1 MGFGRVSVEKLTAAI
16 IGITIL
22 VIAAGGVIRIYD
34 AGESC
39 PDWPTCFGTWGFD
52 ISEEDQKEWFDEN
65 PSEIDSRGSSHTYTS
80 FQIFTEWIHRLLAGA
95 LLGPL
100 VILNWLLIRKD
111 EELTNEVKL
120 ASMISVLLIGWQGFL
135 GYVTV
140 RLDNL
145 HWSVALHLAS
155 ALLFLMSLVW
165 IWLTAV
171 RDKDEIPSWI
181 EFDPILAKRW
191 TKRIAILSFG
201 TFLTLFLGVFVSTTP
216 GANQGCGVS
225 GFPGSWPLC
234 NDSIYQKV
242 VDFEAQSQIIHRF
255 LVSIVGAILII
266 TCYIIWKENNE
277 GEYGTLLCKWIWMS
291 SGLYFINIALG
302 GLYVLS
308 AKLENFEIV
317 YFELL
322 SLIHLLIAS
331 LVFIMITSILLTIKV
346 ITLNEKRHIVNDTTA
361 Q

>member
-1 MGFGRVSVEKLTAAI
+1 MGFERVSVEKLTTVI
-16 IGITIL
+16 IGITVL

-39 PDWPTCFGTWGFD
+39 PDWPTCFGTCGFD
-52 ISEEDQKEWFDEN
+52 ISEDEQIEWFDDN

-100 VILNWLLIRKD
+100 VILNWWIIRKD

-120 ASMISVLLIGWQGFL
+120 ASLISVLLIGWQGFL

-145 HWSVALHLAS
+145 HWSVALHLSS
-155 ALLFLMSLVW
+155 ALLFLMSLIW
-165 IWLTAV
+165 IWLATV
-171 RDKDEIPSWI
+171 RDKEEIPKWI

-191 TKRIAILSFG
+191 TNRIALLSFG

-225 GFPGSWPLC
+225 GFPESWPLC
-234 NDSIYQKV
+234 NNSIYEKV
-242 VDFEAQSQIIHRF
+242 VDFEAQSQILHRL
-255 LVSIVGAILII
+255 LVSIVGVILIF
-266 TCYIIWKENNE
+266 TCYIIWKENKE
-277 GEYGTLLCKWIWMS
+277 GEYGSLLCKWIWS
-291 SGLYFINIALG
+291 ASILYLINVGLG

-308 AKLENFEIV
+308 AKIEGFEIV

-322 SLIHLLIAS
+322 SLVHLMLAS
-331 LVFIMITSILLTIKV
+331 LVFITITSILLTIQV
-346 ITLNEKRHIVNDTTA
+346 VTLHEKKHVMNDTIA

>member
-1 MGFGRVSVEKLTAAI
+1 MGFERVSVEKLTAVI
-16 IGITIL
+16 IGITVL

-52 ISEEDQKEWFDEN
+52 ISEDEQIEWFNDN

-100 VILNWLLIRKD
+100 VILNWWMIRKD

-120 ASMISVLLIGWQGFL
+120 ASLISVILIGWQGFL

-145 HWSVALHLAS
+145 HWSVALHLSS
-155 ALLFLMSLVW
+155 ALLFLMSLIW
-165 IWLTAV
+165 IWLATV
-171 RDKDEIPSWI
+171 RDKEDIPKWI

-191 TKRIAILSFG
+191 TNRIALLSFG

-225 GFPGSWPLC
+225 GFPESWPLS
-234 NDSIYQKV
+234 NNSIYEKV
-242 VDFEAQSQIIHRF
+242 VDFEAQSQILHRL
-255 LVSIVGAILII
+255 LVSIVGVILIF
-266 TCYIIWKENNE
+266 TCYIIWKENKE
-277 GEYGTLLCKWIWMS
+277 GEYGSLLCKWIWS
-291 SGLYFINIALG
+291 SSILYLINVGLG

-308 AKLENFEIV
+308 AKIEGFEIV

-322 SLIHLLIAS
+322 SLVHLMLAS
-331 LVFIMITSILLTIKV
+331 LVFITITSILLTIQV
-346 ITLNEKRHIVNDTTA
+346 VTLHEKKHVMNDTIA

>member
-1 MGFGRVSVEKLTAAI
+1 MGFGRVSVEKLTAVI

-120 ASMISVLLIGWQGFL
+120 ASLISVLLIGWQGFL

-255 LVSIVGAILII
+255 LVSIVGAVLII
-266 TCYIIWKENNE
+266 TCYIIWKENKE
-277 GEYGTLLCKWIWMS
+277 GEYGTLLCKWIWIS
-291 SGLYFINIALG
+291 SGLYFTNVGLG

-322 SLIHLLIAS
+322 SLIHLLLAS
-331 LVFIMITSILLTIKV
+331 LIFVMITSILLTIKV
-346 ITLNEKRHIVNDTTA
+346 ITLNEKRHIVNDTTT

>member
-1 MGFGRVSVEKLTAAI
+1 MGFGRVSVEKLTAVI

-120 ASMISVLLIGWQGFL
+120 ASLISVLLIGWQGFL

-191 TKRIAILSFG
+191 TKRISILSFG

-266 TCYIIWKENNE
+266 TCYIIWKENKE
-277 GEYGTLLCKWIWMS
+277 GEYGTLLCKWIWIS
-291 SGLYFINIALG
+291 SGLYFTNIGLG

-322 SLIHLLIAS
+322 SLIHLLLAS
-331 LVFIMITSILLTIKV
+331 LIFVMITSILLTIKV
-346 ITLNEKRHIVNDTTA
+346 ITLNEKRHIVNDTTT

>member
-1 MGFGRVSVEKLTAAI
+1 MGFGRVSVEKLTAVI

-120 ASMISVLLIGWQGFL
+120 ASLISVLLIGWQGFL

-216 GANQGCGVS
+216 GANQGCSVS

-255 LVSIVGAILII
+255 LVSIVGAVLII
-266 TCYIIWKENNE
+266 TCYIIWKENKE
-277 GEYGTLLCKWIWMS
+277 GEYGTLLCKWIWIS
-291 SGLYFINIALG
+291 SGLYFTNIGLG

-322 SLIHLLIAS
+322 SLIHLLLAS
-331 LVFIMITSILLTIKV
+331 LIFVMITSILLTIKV
-346 ITLNEKRHIVNDTTA
+346 ITLNEKRHIVNDTTT

>member
-1 MGFGRVSVEKLTAAI
+1 MGFGRVSVEKLTVVI

-120 ASMISVLLIGWQGFL
+120 ASLISVLLIGWQGFL

-255 LVSIVGAILII
+255 LVSIVGAVLII
-266 TCYIIWKENNE
+266 TCYIIWKENKE
-277 GEYGTLLCKWIWMS
+277 GEYGTLLCKWIWIS
-291 SGLYFINIALG
+291 SGLYFTNIGLG

-322 SLIHLLIAS
+322 SLIHLLLAS
-331 LVFIMITSILLTIKV
+331 LIFVMITSILLTIKV
-346 ITLNEKRHIVNDTTA
+346 ITLNEKRHIVNDTTT

>member
-1 MGFGRVSVEKLTAAI
+1 MGFGRVSVEKLTAVI

-22 VIAAGGVIRIYD
+22 VIAAGGVIRFYD
-34 AGESC
+34 FGESC
-39 PDWPTCFGTWGFD
+39 HDWPTCFGTCVVD

-120 ASMISVLLIGWQGFL
+120 ASLISVLLIGWQGFL

-255 LVSIVGAILII
+255 LVSIVGAVLII
-266 TCYIIWKENNE
+266 TCYIIWKENKE
-277 GEYGTLLCKWIWMS
+277 GEYGTLLCKWIWIS
-291 SGLYFINIALG
+291 SGLYFTNIGLG

-322 SLIHLLIAS
+322 SLIHLLLAS
-331 LVFIMITSILLTIKV
+331 LIFVMITSILLTIKV
-346 ITLNEKRHIVNDTTA
+346 ITLNEKRHIVNDTTT

>member
-1 MGFGRVSVEKLTAAI
+1 MGFGRVSVEKLTAVI

-120 ASMISVLLIGWQGFL
+120 ASLISVLLIGWQGFL

-266 TCYIIWKENNE
+266 TCYIIWKENKE
-277 GEYGTLLCKWIWMS
+277 GEYGTLLCKWIWVS
-291 SGLYFINIALG
+291 SGLYFINLGLG

-322 SLIHLLIAS
+322 SLIHLLLAS
-331 LVFIMITSILLTIKV
+331 LIFVMITSILLTIKV
-346 ITLNEKRHIVNDTTA
+346 ITLNEKRHIVNDTTT

>member
-1 MGFGRVSVEKLTAAI
+1 MGFERVSVEKLTAVI

-52 ISEEDQKEWFDEN
+52 ISEEEQKEWFDEN

-80 FQIFTEWIHRLLAGA
+80 FQIFTEWIHRLLAGVV
-95 LLGPL
+95 LGPL
-100 VILNWLLIRKD
+100 VILNWLVIRKD
-111 EELTNEVKL
+111 DELTNEVKL
-120 ASMISVLLIGWQGFL
+120 ASVISVVLIGWQGFL

-140 RLDNL
+140 KLDNL

-165 IWLTAV
+165 IWLATV
-171 RDKDEIPSWI
+171 RDKEEIPRWI

-191 TKRIAILSFG
+191 ANRIAFLSFG

-225 GFPGSWPLC
+225 GFPESWPLC
-234 NDSIYQKV
+234 NDSIYEKI
-242 VDFEAQSQIIHRF
+242 VDFEAQSQILHRL
-255 LVSIVGAILII
+255 LVSIVGIILAI
-266 TCYIIWKENNE
+266 TCYIIWKENKE
-277 GEYGTLLCKWIWMS
+277 GEYGTLLCKWIWIS
-291 SGLYFINIALG
+291 SILYLINMGLG
-302 GLYVLS
+302 GMYVLS
-308 AKLENFEIV
+308 AKLDNFEIV

-322 SLIHLLIAS
+322 SLVHLMLGS
-331 LVFIMITSILLTIKV
+331 LVFVMITSIMMTIKV
-346 ITLNEKRHIVNDTTA
+346 VTLYEKRHVVNDTMT

>member
-1 MGFGRVSVEKLTAAI
+1 MGFERVSVEKLTTVI
-16 IGITIL
+16 IGITVL

-52 ISEEDQKEWFDEN
+52 ISEDEQIEWFDDN

-100 VILNWLLIRKD
+100 VILNWWIIRKD

-120 ASMISVLLIGWQGFL
+120 ASLISVLLIGWQGFL

-145 HWSVALHLAS
+145 HWSVALHLSS
-155 ALLFLMSLVW
+155 ALLFLMSLIW
-165 IWLTAV
+165 IWLATV
-171 RDKDEIPSWI
+171 RDKEEIPKWI

-191 TKRIAILSFG
+191 TNRIALLSFG

-225 GFPGSWPLC
+225 GFPESWPLC
-234 NDSIYQKV
+234 NNSIYEKV
-242 VDFEAQSQIIHRF
+242 IDFEAQSQILHRL
-255 LVSIVGAILII
+255 LVSIVGAILIF
-266 TCYIIWKENNE
+266 TCYIIWKENKE
-277 GEYGTLLCKWIWMS
+277 GEYGSLLCKWIWS
-291 SGLYFINIALG
+291 SSILYLINVVLG

-308 AKLENFEIV
+308 AKVEGFEIV

-322 SLIHLLIAS
+322 SLVHLMLAS
-331 LVFIMITSILLTIKV
+331 LVFIMITSLLLAIRV
-346 ITLNEKRHIVNDTTA
+346 VTLHEKKYVVNDTIA

>member
-1 MGFGRVSVEKLTAAI
+1 MGFERVSVEKLTAVI

-52 ISEEDQKEWFDEN
+52 ISEEEQKEWFDEN

-80 FQIFTEWIHRLLAGA
+80 FQIFTEWIHRFLAGVV
-95 LLGPL
+95 LGPL
-100 VILNWLLIRKD
+100 VILNWLAIRKD
-111 EELTNEVKL
+111 DELTNEVKL
-120 ASMISVLLIGWQGFL
+120 ASVISVVLIGWQGFL

-140 RLDNL
+140 KLDNL

-165 IWLTAV
+165 IWLATV
-171 RDKDEIPSWI
+171 RDKEEIPRWI

-191 TKRIAILSFG
+191 ANRIAFLSFG

-225 GFPGSWPLC
+225 GFPESWPLC
-234 NDSIYQKV
+234 NDSIYEKIV
-242 VDFEAQSQIIHRF
+242 HFEAQSQILHRL
-255 LVSIVGAILII
+255 LVSIVGIILAI
-266 TCYIIWKENNE
+266 TCYIIWKENKE
-277 GEYGTLLCKWIWMS
+277 GEYGTLLCKWVWIS
-291 SGLYFINIALG
+291 SILYLINMGLG
-302 GLYVLS
+302 GMYVLS
-308 AKLENFEIV
+308 AKLDNFEIV

-322 SLIHLLIAS
+322 SLVHLMLGS
-331 LVFIMITSILLTIKV
+331 LVFVMITSIMMTIKV
-346 ITLNEKRHIVNDTTA
+346 VTLYEKRHVVNDTMT

>member
-1 MGFGRVSVEKLTAAI
+1 MGFGRVSVEKLTAVI

-346 ITLNEKRHIVNDTTA
+346 ITLNEKRHIVNDTTT

>member
-1 MGFGRVSVEKLTAAI
+1 M
-16 IGITIL
+16 
-22 VIAAGGVIRIYD
+22 
-34 AGESC
+34 
-39 PDWPTCFGTWGFD
+39 
-52 ISEEDQKEWFDEN
+52 
-65 PSEIDSRGSSHTYTS
+65 
-80 FQIFTEWIHRLLAGA
+80 
-95 LLGPL
+95 LGPL

-120 ASMISVLLIGWQGFL
+120 ASLISVLLIGWQGFL

-266 TCYIIWKENNE
+266 TCYIIWKENKE
-277 GEYGTLLCKWIWMS
+277 GEYGTLLCKWIWIS
-291 SGLYFINIALG
+291 SGLYFINIGLG

-322 SLIHLLIAS
+322 SLIHLLLAS
-331 LVFIMITSILLTIKV
+331 LIFVMITSILLTIKV
-346 ITLNEKRHIVNDTTA
+346 ITLNEKRHIVNDTTT

>member
-1 MGFGRVSVEKLTAAI
+1 MGFERVSVEKLTAVI
-16 IGITIL
+16 IGITVL

-52 ISEEDQKEWFDEN
+52 ISEDEQIQWFDDN

-100 VILNWLLIRKD
+100 VILNWWMIRKD

-120 ASMISVLLIGWQGFL
+120 ASLISVLLIGWQGFL

-145 HWSVALHLAS
+145 HWSVALHLSS
-155 ALLFLMSLVW
+155 ALLFLMSLIW
-165 IWLTAV
+165 IWLATV
-171 RDKDEIPSWI
+171 RDKEDIPKWI

-191 TKRIAILSFG
+191 TNRIALLSFG

-225 GFPGSWPLC
+225 GFPESWPLC
-234 NDSIYQKV
+234 NNSIYEKV
-242 VDFEAQSQIIHRF
+242 VDFEAQSQIIHRL
-255 LVSIVGAILII
+255 LVSIVGVILIF
-266 TCYIIWKENNE
+266 TCYIIWKENKE
-277 GEYGTLLCKWIWMS
+277 GEYGSLLCKWIWS
-291 SGLYFINIALG
+291 SSILYLINVGLG

-308 AKLENFEIV
+308 AKIEGFEIV

-322 SLIHLLIAS
+322 SLVHLMLAS
-331 LVFIMITSILLTIKV
+331 LVFITITSILLTIQV
-346 ITLNEKRHIVNDTTA
+346 VTLHEKKRVMNDTIA

>member
-1 MGFGRVSVEKLTAAI
+1 MGIGRVSVEKLTAVI

-120 ASMISVLLIGWQGFL
+120 ASLISVLLIGWQGFL

-242 VDFEAQSQIIHRF
+242 VNFEAQSQIIHRF

-266 TCYIIWKENNE
+266 TCYIIWKENKE
-277 GEYGTLLCKWIWMS
+277 GEYGTLLCKWIWIS
-291 SGLYFINIALG
+291 SGLYFTNIGLG

-322 SLIHLLIAS
+322 SLIHLLLAS
-331 LVFIMITSILLTIKV
+331 LIFVMITSILLTIKV
-346 ITLNEKRHIVNDTTA
+346 ITLNEKRHIVNDTTT

>member
-1 MGFGRVSVEKLTAAI
+1 MGFGRVSVEKLTAVI

-120 ASMISVLLIGWQGFL
+120 ASFISVLLIGWQGFL

-266 TCYIIWKENNE
+266 TCYIIWKENKE
-277 GEYGTLLCKWIWMS
+277 GEYGTLLCKWIWIS
-291 SGLYFINIALG
+291 SGLYFTNIGLG

-322 SLIHLLIAS
+322 SLIHLLLAS
-331 LVFIMITSILLTIKV
+331 LIFVMITSILLTIKV
-346 ITLNEKRHIVNDTTA
+346 ITLNEKRHIVNDTTT

>member
-1 MGFGRVSVEKLTAAI
+1 MGIGRVSVEKLTAVI

-120 ASMISVLLIGWQGFL
+120 ASLISVLLIGWQGFL

-266 TCYIIWKENNE
+266 TCYIIWKENKE
-277 GEYGTLLCKWIWMS
+277 GEYGTLLCKWIWIS
-291 SGLYFINIALG
+291 SGLYFTNIGLG

-322 SLIHLLIAS
+322 SLIHLLLAS
-331 LVFIMITSILLTIKV
+331 LIFVMITSILLTIKV
-346 ITLNEKRHIVNDTTA
+346 ITLNEKRHIVNDTTT

>member
-1 MGFGRVSVEKLTAAI
+1 MGFERVSVEKLTAVI
-16 IGITIL
+16 IGITVL

-52 ISEEDQKEWFDEN
+52 ISEDEQIQWFDDN

-100 VILNWLLIRKD
+100 VILNWWMIRKD

-120 ASMISVLLIGWQGFL
+120 ASLISVLLIGWQGFL

-145 HWSVALHLAS
+145 HWSVALHLSS
-155 ALLFLMSLVW
+155 ALLFLMSLIW
-165 IWLTAV
+165 IWLATV
-171 RDKDEIPSWI
+171 RDKEDIPKWI

-191 TKRIAILSFG
+191 TNRIALLSFG

-225 GFPGSWPLC
+225 GFPESWPLC
-234 NDSIYQKV
+234 NNSIYEKV
-242 VDFEAQSQIIHRF
+242 VDFEAQSQIIHRL
-255 LVSIVGAILII
+255 LVSIVGVILIF
-266 TCYIIWKENNE
+266 TCYIIWKESKE
-277 GEYGTLLCKWIWMS
+277 GEYGSLLCKWIWS
-291 SGLYFINIALG
+291 SSILYLINVGLG

-308 AKLENFEIV
+308 AKIEGFEIV

-322 SLIHLLIAS
+322 SLVHLMLAS
-331 LVFIMITSILLTIKV
+331 LVFITITGILLTIQV
-346 ITLNEKRHIVNDTTA
+346 VTLHEKKHVMNDTIA

>member
-1 MGFGRVSVEKLTAAI
+1 MGFGRVSVEKLTAVI

-120 ASMISVLLIGWQGFL
+120 ASLISVLLIGWQGFL

-255 LVSIVGAILII
+255 LVSIVGAVLII
-266 TCYIIWKENNE
+266 TCYIIWKENKE
-277 GEYGTLLCKWIWMS
+277 GEYGTLLCKWIWIS
-291 SGLYFINIALG
+291 SGLYFTNIGLG

-322 SLIHLLIAS
+322 SLIHLLLAS
-331 LVFIMITSILLTIKV
+331 LIFVMITSILLTIKV

>member
-1 MGFGRVSVEKLTAAI
+1 MGFGRVSVEKLTAVI

-100 VILNWLLIRKD
+100 VILNWLLIRKY

-120 ASMISVLLIGWQGFL
+120 ASLISVLLIGWQGFL

-255 LVSIVGAILII
+255 LVSIVGAVLII
-266 TCYIIWKENNE
+266 TCYIIWKENKE
-277 GEYGTLLCKWIWMS
+277 GEYGTLLCKWIWIS
-291 SGLYFINIALG
+291 SGLYFTNIGLG

-322 SLIHLLIAS
+322 SLIHLLLAS
-331 LVFIMITSILLTIKV
+331 LIFVMITSILLTIKV
-346 ITLNEKRHIVNDTTA
+346 ITLNEKRHIVNDTTT

>member
-1 MGFGRVSVEKLTAAI
+1 MGFGRVSVEKLTAVI

-120 ASMISVLLIGWQGFL
+120 ASFISVLLIGWQGFL

-255 LVSIVGAILII
+255 LVSIVGAVLII
-266 TCYIIWKENNE
+266 TCYIIWKENKE
-277 GEYGTLLCKWIWMS
+277 GEYGTLLCKWIWVS
-291 SGLYFINIALG
+291 SGLYFTNIGLG

-322 SLIHLLIAS
+322 SLIHLLLAS
-331 LVFIMITSILLTIKV
+331 LIFVMITSILLTIKV
-346 ITLNEKRHIVNDTTA
+346 ITLNEKRHIVNDTTT

>member
-1 MGFGRVSVEKLTAAI
+1 MGFERVSVEKLTAII
-16 IGITIL
+16 IGITVL

-52 ISEEDQKEWFDEN
+52 ISEDEQIQWFDDN

-100 VILNWLLIRKD
+100 VILNWWMIRKD

-120 ASMISVLLIGWQGFL
+120 ASLISVLLIGWQGFL

-145 HWSVALHLAS
+145 HWSVALHLSS
-155 ALLFLMSLVW
+155 ALLFLMSLIW
-165 IWLTAV
+165 IWLATV
-171 RDKDEIPSWI
+171 RDKEDIPKWI

-191 TKRIAILSFG
+191 TNRIALLSFG

-225 GFPGSWPLC
+225 GFPESWPLC
-234 NDSIYQKV
+234 NNSIYEKV
-242 VDFEAQSQIIHRF
+242 VDFEAKSQILHRL
-255 LVSIVGAILII
+255 LVSIVGVILIF
-266 TCYIIWKENNE
+266 TCYIIWKENKE
-277 GEYGTLLCKWIWMS
+277 GEYGSLLCKWILS
-291 SGLYFINIALG
+291 SSILYLINVGLG

-308 AKLENFEIV
+308 AKIEGFEIV

-322 SLIHLLIAS
+322 SLVHLMLAS
-331 LVFIMITSILLTIKV
+331 LVFITITGILLTIQV
-346 ITLNEKRHIVNDTTA
+346 VTLHEKKHVMNDTIA

>member
-1 MGFGRVSVEKLTAAI
+1 MI

-120 ASMISVLLIGWQGFL
+120 ASLISVLLIGWQGFL

-255 LVSIVGAILII
+255 LVSIVGAVLII
-266 TCYIIWKENNE
+266 TCYIIWKENKE
-277 GEYGTLLCKWIWMS
+277 GEYGTLLCKWIWIS
-291 SGLYFINIALG
+291 SGLYFTNIGLG

-322 SLIHLLIAS
+322 SLIHLLLAS
-331 LVFIMITSILLTIKV
+331 LIFVMITSILLTIKV
-346 ITLNEKRHIVNDTTA
+346 ITLNEKRHIVNDTTT

>member
-1 MGFGRVSVEKLTAAI
+1 MGFERVSVEKLTAVI

-52 ISEEDQKEWFDEN
+52 ISEEEQKEWFDEN

-80 FQIFTEWIHRLLAGA
+80 FQIFTEWIHRLLAGVV
-95 LLGPL
+95 LGPL
-100 VILNWLLIRKD
+100 VILNWLVIRKD
-111 EELTNEVKL
+111 DELTNEVKL
-120 ASMISVLLIGWQGFL
+120 ASVISVVLIGWQGFL

-140 RLDNL
+140 KLDNL

-165 IWLTAV
+165 IWLATV
-171 RDKDEIPSWI
+171 RDKEEIPRWI

-191 TKRIAILSFG
+191 ANRIAFLSFG

-225 GFPGSWPLC
+225 GFPESWPLC
-234 NDSIYQKV
+234 NDSIYEKI
-242 VDFEAQSQIIHRF
+242 VDFEAQSQILHRL
-255 LVSIVGAILII
+255 LVSIVGIILAI
-266 TCYIIWKENNE
+266 TCYIIWKENKE
-277 GEYGTLLCKWIWMS
+277 GEYGTLLCKWIWIS
-291 SGLYFINIALG
+291 SILYLINMGLG
-302 GLYVLS
+302 GMYVLS
-308 AKLENFEIV
+308 AKLDNFEIV

-322 SLIHLLIAS
+322 SLIHLMLGS
-331 LVFIMITSILLTIKV
+331 LVFVMITSIMMTIKV
-346 ITLNEKRHIVNDTTA
+346 VTLYEKRHVVNDTLT

>member
-1 MGFGRVSVEKLTAAI
+1 MGFGRVSVEKLTAVI

-80 FQIFTEWIHRLLAGA
+80 FEIFTEWIHRLLAAA

-111 EELTNEVKL
+111 QDLSNEVKL
-120 ASMISVLLIGWQGFL
+120 ASFISVILIGWQGFL

-145 HWSVALHLAS
+145 HWSVAIHLAS
-155 ALLFLMSLVW
+155 ALLFLMSLIW
-165 IWLTAV
+165 IWLTTV
-171 RDKDEIPSWI
+171 RDKDDVPSWI

-191 TKRIAILSFG
+191 TNRITILSIG

-216 GANQGCGVS
+216 GANQGCGIS

-234 NDSIYQKV
+234 NGSIYQKV
-242 VDFEAQSQIIHRF
+242 VDFEAQSQIIHRL
-255 LVSIVGAILII
+255 LVSIVGIILVAI
-266 TCYIIWKENNE
+266 CYMIWKENQE

-291 SGLYFINIALG
+291 SGLYLINVGLG

-308 AKLENFEIV
+308 AKIEDFEIV
-317 YFELL
+317 HFELL
-322 SLIHLLIAS
+322 SLVHLLLAS
-331 LVFIMITSILLTIKV
+331 LVFIMITSILLVINI
-346 ITLNEKRHIVNDTTA
+346 ITLHKNKHVINDTTA

>member
-1 MGFGRVSVEKLTAAI
+1 MGFGRDSVEKLTAVI

-120 ASMISVLLIGWQGFL
+120 ASLISVLLIGWQGFL

-255 LVSIVGAILII
+255 LVSIVGAVLII
-266 TCYIIWKENNE
+266 TCYIIWKENKE
-277 GEYGTLLCKWIWMS
+277 GEYGTLLCKWIWIS
-291 SGLYFINIALG
+291 SGLYFTNIGLG

-322 SLIHLLIAS
+322 SLIHLLLAS
-331 LVFIMITSILLTIKV
+331 LIFVMITSILLTIKV
-346 ITLNEKRHIVNDTTA
+346 ITLNEKRHIVNDTTT

>member
-1 MGFGRVSVEKLTAAI
+1 MGFERVSVEKLTTVI
-16 IGITIL
+16 IGITVL
-22 VIAAGGVIRIYD
+22 VIDAGGVIRIYD

-52 ISEEDQKEWFDEN
+52 ISEDEQIEWFDDN

-100 VILNWLLIRKD
+100 VILNWWIIRKD

-120 ASMISVLLIGWQGFL
+120 ASLISVLLIGWQGFL

-145 HWSVALHLAS
+145 HWSVALHLSS
-155 ALLFLMSLVW
+155 ALLFLMSLIW
-165 IWLTAV
+165 IWLATV
-171 RDKDEIPSWI
+171 RDKEEIPKWI

-191 TKRIAILSFG
+191 TNRIALLSFG

-225 GFPGSWPLC
+225 GFPESWTLC
-234 NDSIYQKV
+234 NYSIYEKV
-242 VDFEAQSQIIHRF
+242 VDFEAQSQILHRL
-255 LVSIVGAILII
+255 LVSIVGVILIF
-266 TCYIIWKENNE
+266 TCYIIWKENKE
-277 GEYGTLLCKWIWMS
+277 GEYGSLLCKWIWS
-291 SGLYFINIALG
+291 SSILYLINVGLG

-308 AKLENFEIV
+308 AKIEGFEIV

-322 SLIHLLIAS
+322 SLVHLMLAS
-331 LVFIMITSILLTIKV
+331 LVFITITSILLTIQV
-346 ITLNEKRHIVNDTTA
+346 VTLHEKKHVMNDTIA

>member
-1 MGFGRVSVEKLTAAI
+1 MGFGRVSVEKLTAVI

-216 GANQGCGVS
+216 GANQGCGIS